1 MASKSEK
8 PLKTIVKPRFFKDA
22 PLFERYVF
30 LFKTIKIYLKNTV
43 DNDIRS
49 GNDFF
54 SILSRFG
61 TSWRPF
67 WDLLEPLGRPL
78 GSLGRLLGFSWESLG
93 VLLDAFW
100 RPPRLLLALLGP
112 VRRLQHRAWAF
123 LAGFSTRNHSE
134 RALKRDFSL
143 RGIFLRCGEFF
154 LVLALSWP
162 ALAPLGA
169 FLGVLCRSFDALGPL
184 WIGSDRS
191 CADLGCFWTDFERS

>member
-43 DNDIRS
+43 DNAIRS

-78 GSLGRLLGFSWESLG
+78 GSLGRLLGSSWGSLG

-100 RPPRLLLALLGP
+100 RPPRLLLTLLGS

-123 LAGFSTRNHSE
+123 LAGFSTKNHSE
-134 RALKRDFSL
+134 RAPKSDF
-143 RGIFLRCGEFF
+143 R
-154 LVLALSWP
+154 
-162 ALAPLGA
+162 
-169 FLGVLCRSFDALGPL
+169 
-184 WIGSDRS
+184 
-191 CADLGCFWTDFERS
+191 